1 MKTARTFGFLV
12 ELVML
17 AASLVT
23 AGPGSIRAPG
33 RVRRGRLRR
42 RPVLPRCAG
51 DCAMGATP
59 TAVSDAIGRLGGMM
73 VEQLAGA
80 GIATAVVL
88 GYVLLVECLTAAVI
102 LLAEFIIGRVR
113 VLWSLVVTRKA
124 APEPEPAEPP
134 EAGEPYRVGG
144 GLMKW

>member
-1 MKTARTFGFLV
+1 
-12 ELVML
+12 
-17 AASLVT
+17 
-23 AGPGSIRAPG
+23 
-33 RVRRGRLRR
+33 
-42 RPVLPRCAG
+42 
-51 DCAMGATP
+51 
-59 TAVSDAIGRLGGMM
+59 MM